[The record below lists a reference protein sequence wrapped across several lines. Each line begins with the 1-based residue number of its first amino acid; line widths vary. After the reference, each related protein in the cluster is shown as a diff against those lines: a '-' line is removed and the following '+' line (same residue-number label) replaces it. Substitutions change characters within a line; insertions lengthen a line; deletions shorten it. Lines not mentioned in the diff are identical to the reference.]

1 MYRRSKRLYGNSD
14 GKLRDD
20 RGDRDDRDRPVR
32 TLLYPGD
39 RDDRVKF
46 TCDHMETVNR
56 PDRQHTISSDR
67 GHWGDRGDYMETRLN
82 IDILRRECHLILENM
97 NGSETY
103 PLLQIHER
111 TLQAKDRNLRGGY
124 LKKT

>member
-1 MYRRSKRLYGNSD
+1 MLRIYTVRLSNHCN
-14 GKLRDD
+14 
-20 RGDRDDRDRPVR
+20 V
-32 TLLYPGD
+32 
-39 RDDRVKF
+39 
-46 TCDHMETVNR
+46 
-56 PDRQHTISSDR
+56 
-67 GHWGDRGDYMETRLN
+67 N

-111 TLQAKDRNLRGGY
+111 MLQAKDRNLRSGY